1 VSSIRETYWRV
12 FSTELNAASFE
23 IKADE
28 DMKPS
33 YQLSRLG
40 AMINRV
46 LIAGVLTE
54 KENVGDENEPMW
66 RGRIQDVAGGTVFIN
81 IGRFQPEAAA
91 SMNELD
97 TPSLV
102 AVVGKVKSYST
113 EDRTYVSV
121 RPERIVPITGEVEQQ
136 WILDTAKTTW
146 NRLVTMRRALAVGS
160 TDVNALVDAGIPE
173 SAAPGIAL
181 AIDQYGA
188 PDSASYLKPIQQALR
203 KLLPEKNVDLGLVD
217 DSGIPDEFDLDD
229 EDFSPAG
236 PEAPAPQAPAAAPAA
251 SSGGEDKEGL
261 VLSLLNELNDGKG
274 APRDLL
280 ESRCAEEGISS
291 MELEEIIEGLL
302 DKGLAYEPNL
312 KYIKRI
318 DD

>member
-1 VSSIRETYWRV
+1 MNGIRETYWRA
-12 FSTELNAASFE
+12 FSTELNSATVE

-54 KENVGDENEPMW
+54 KENVGTEDEPMW
-66 RGRIQDVAGGTVFIN
+66 RGRITDVAGGTIFIN

-91 SMNELD
+91 SMNEID

-102 AVVGKVKSYST
+102 AVIGKVKSYT
-113 EDRTYVSV
+113 NEERTYISV
-121 RPERIVPITGEVEQQ
+121 RPERVMSITETVESQ
-136 WILDTAKTTW
+136 WILDAAKTTW
-146 NRLVTMRRALAVGS
+146 NRLVTMKRALSAGN
-160 TDVNALVDAGIPE
+160 TDVESLKAMGIPE
-173 SAAPGIAL
+173 ASASSIAM
-181 AIDQYGA
+181 AIEQYGQ
-188 PDSASYLKPIQQALR
+188 PDSAMYLKSIQNAIR
-203 KLLPEKNVDLGLVD
+203 KLLPERNVDLGLVD
-217 DSGIPDEFDLDD
+217 DADLPEEFDMDD
-229 EDFSPAG
+229 GDFGSASAPA
-236 PEAPAPQAPAAAPAA
+236 APAPAPAQSA
-251 SSGGEDKEGL
+251 SNDDKEGL
-261 VLSLLNELNDGKG
+261 VLSLMGELNDGKG

-280 ESRCAEEGISS
+280 ESRCADEGISS
-291 MELEEIIEGLL
+291 MELDEIIESLME
-302 DKGLAYEPNL
+302 KGLAYEPNL

>member
-1 VSSIRETYWRV
+1 MTSIRETYWRV
-12 FSTELNAASFE
+12 FSTELNSASFE

-54 KENVGDENEPMW
+54 KENVGTEDEPMW
-66 RGRIQDVAGGTVFIN
+66 RGRIQDVANGTVFIN
-81 IGRFQPEAAA
+81 IGRFQPEAAS
-91 SMNELD
+91 SMNEID

-121 RPERIVPITGEVEQQ
+121 RPERIVPITAEVEQQ

-146 NRLVTMRRALAVGS
+146 NRLVTMKRALNVGS
-160 TDVNALVDAGIPE
+160 TDVDALVDSGIPE

-181 AIDQYGA
+181 AIDQYGS
-188 PDSASYLKPIQQALR
+188 PDAAAYLKPIQAALR
-203 KLLPEKNVDLGLVD
+203 KLLPERNVDLGLVD
-217 DSGIPDEFDLDD
+217 DSDIPDEFDLDD
-229 EDFSPAG
+229 EYGAPADG
-236 PEAPAPQAPAAAPAA
+236 SPAPQTPAAAPAA